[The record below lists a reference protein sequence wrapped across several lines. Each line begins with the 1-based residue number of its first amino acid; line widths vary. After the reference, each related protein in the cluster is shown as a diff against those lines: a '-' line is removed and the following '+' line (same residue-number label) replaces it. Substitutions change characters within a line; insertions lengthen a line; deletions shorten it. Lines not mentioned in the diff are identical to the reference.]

1 MSEEME
7 GGVEEVGGF
16 SFLVFQPS
24 TVDLVG
30 YGSHVEDE
38 KERLLQSVCTPPTI
52 DLIYNVFTYH

>member
-1 MSEEME
+1 MIHCDSI
-7 GGVEEVGGF
+7 
-16 SFLVFQPS
+16 LVFQPS